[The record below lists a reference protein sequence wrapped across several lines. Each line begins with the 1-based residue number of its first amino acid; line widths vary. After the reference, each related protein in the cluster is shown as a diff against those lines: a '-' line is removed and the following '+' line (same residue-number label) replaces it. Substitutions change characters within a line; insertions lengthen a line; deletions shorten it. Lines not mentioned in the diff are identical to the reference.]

1 MAFLVAA
8 VVLIG
13 LVSLLNLALTYG
25 VIRRLRQHNDM
36 LGAPSFAGPAQ
47 VSQLAVGAVVDDF
60 KAVTVSGGTVARN
73 DLSGHTLVG
82 FFSPDC
88 PACTA
93 EIGRFVEVARSRSR
107 DSVWA
112 VVVGEPDRV
121 ADTVA
126 TLTPAAGTV
135 IAEDG
140 RQEMVS
146 AFGVV
151 GFPAFFVIGVGGAV
165 QAIGIRTDEV
175 LAKISA

>member
-1 MAFLVAA
+1 MALIVAV

-25 VIRRLRQHNDM
+25 VIRRLRRHNDM
-36 LGAPSFAGPAQ
+36 LRAQSVAGSAQ
-47 VSQLAVGAVVDDF
+47 VSQLTVGAVVDEF
-60 KAVTVSGGTVARN
+60 KAVTVSGGTATRD
-73 DLSGHTLVG
+73 DLSGQTLVG

-88 PACTA
+88 PACAA

-112 VVVGEPDRV
+112 VAVGEPDRV

-126 TLTPAAGTV
+126 TLTPVAGMV
-135 IAEDG
+135 IAEED
-140 RQEMVS
+140 QHEMVT
-146 AFGVV
+146 AFGVA
-151 GFPAFFVIGVGGAV
+151 GFPAFFVVGGGGVV
-165 QAIGIRTDEV
+165 QAIDILTDEV

>member
-1 MAFLVAA
+1 MAYIVAA

-36 LGAPSFAGPAQ
+36 LGAQSFAGSAP
-47 VSQLAVGAVVDDF
+47 VSRLSVGAVVDDF
-60 KAVTVSGGTVARN
+60 KAVTVSGGTATRD

-93 EIGRFVEVARSRSR
+93 EIGRFVEVARSRR

-112 VVVGEPDRV
+112 VAVGEPDRV

-126 TLTPAAGTV
+126 TLIPAAGTV

-140 RQEMVS
+140 QQEMIS
-146 AFGVV
+146 AFGVA
-151 GFPAFFVIGVGGAV
+151 GFPAFFVMGDGGAV